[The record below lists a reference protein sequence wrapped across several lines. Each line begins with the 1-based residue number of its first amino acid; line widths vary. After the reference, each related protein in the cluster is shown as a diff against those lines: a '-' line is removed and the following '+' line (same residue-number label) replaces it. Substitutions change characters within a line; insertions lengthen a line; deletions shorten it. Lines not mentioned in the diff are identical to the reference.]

1 MNTVETC
8 IVNMWTVLARILS
21 SLMLST
27 ARSVIDFPVH
37 LGRAYTG
44 NEQDIC
50 KEIGGLVTEKGYP
63 FERHHVNTEDGYIIE
78 MHRIPHGRRP
88 CPDPCHRTPIFLLTG
103 LLADSTSFVMD
114 YPEQSLG
121 FVLPDNG
128 YDLWLGNGRG
138 NTFGRLHKRISSDS
152 KDFWN
157 FTFHE
162 HALYDI
168 PAQIDYILDKTKSK
182 SLLYIGLSQ
191 GTLEFFTLLSERPSY
206 NEKIRAFAGLA
217 PFHKLAHIRVGG
229 LTIIKPYMRRFLENV
244 DNVGM
249 LEFGHRRYSTLKV
262 VRAVCALPV
271 RRVCALAGDAF
282 INMGSKYM
290 NMLIASK
297 RAQKFDYGPEV
308 NSEVYGQVDP
318 PEYTLG
324 NVRTDVGLFWSKG
337 DQFVPPED
345 VEELAAA
352 LGERVKKTHYID
364 DPFYTHMHF
373 AVSNNNPTVLYKDLQ
388 EFLGRYI
395 K

>member
-229 LTIIKPYMRRFLENV
+229 LTIIKPYMRRFL
-244 DNVGM
+244 
-249 LEFGHRRYSTLKV
+249 
-262 VRAVCALPV
+262 
-271 RRVCALAGDAF
+271 
-282 INMGSKYM
+282 
-290 NMLIASK
+290 LIASK